1 MKSSKKNVNSKIIEN
16 GKKLKYKKTD
26 KTVPRNFSYYIPIVD
41 NQWANTISDNYNQ
54 LLVEGEFDGLFSK
67 L

>member
-1 MKSSKKNVNSKIIEN
+1 MKTSKKNVNSKMIEN

-26 KTVPRNFSYYIPIVD
+26 KTVPCNFSYYIPIVD
-41 NQWANTISDNYNQ
+41 AEWGATISNNYNQ
-54 LLVEGEFDGLFSK
+54 LLVEGEFDGLFTK